1 MSPVRG
7 DLAPTARL
15 RWVERAT
22 TADAPMND
30 AVIREIRGDRA
41 TDKILQQWWAADV
54 PSYMRATAEGEWR
67 DVPAGVE
74 AP

>member
-15 RWVERAT
+15 RWVEREVPAT
-22 TADAPMND
+22 ELSEGGG
-30 AVIREIRGDRA
+30 AVTLRGMTQWRV
-41 TDKILQQWWAADV
+41 LQQWWAADV

-67 DVPAGVE
+67 DVPVGVE